1 MSDPIVDPA
10 KSRFASKIDGLP
22 GTLDL
27 LRAWDPQPMTAAVA
41 AGRGR
46 NAVAVGS
53 GGSAVVATFFARC
66 RETLFG
72 QTTAVCT
79 PLTLSVTNLDLSNTD
94 VWLFSA
100 SGDNGDIRAAVAA
113 ARTRRAAGVHLVT
126 RDGSGRAALMVSDLE
141 QGRVHTFPVAD
152 RKDGFLA
159 THSLAGSLGALLLGC
174 DAASSNPVG
183 GRLLERLIERV
194 QTGGL
199 KSEGPD
205 PASVLASMRR
215 GDTLVLLADPQL
227 ATVSTLIDTSAWEAS
242 LCPVQ
247 TTDMRNFAHGRHS
260 WLHHCA
266 SDTVVL
272 ALTGLETR
280 QLWQDIAGR
289 LPQGVRNVAVDH
301 GDCGRFRNAV
311 GAITGLAFIE
321 AIGCGVGIDPGKPG
335 IAGFGRELYNDEGL
349 PELVA
354 AIGCGVVQKRS
365 AVFEWD
371 DPDRT
376 EDCLRRVEGE
386 RLALL
391 DRAAIGAIVLDYDGT
406 VVASDRRE
414 EPPDQSILDE
424 LVRLD
429 GCGVRIA
436 VATGRGGSVA
446 EMLRSVLPEAM
457 HARVMVGYYNGG
469 HIQGLDVDI
478 TENPPADDGD
488 VASVVAWIRGGSHLA
503 DYGGLRD
510 SGVQASVRLAALVD
524 ADGFIADLGRQEEM
538 TSGRLRAVRSG
549 HSVDVV
555 PAATSKLAVV
565 ERIRDKMAAGLI
577 VLTFGDSGEAGGN
590 DHELLRGPNGISVG
604 RVCGSSDGVW
614 ALLGTSFR
622 GPAALLRILAA
633 IRSDED
639 GIMRLQ
645 IAAMLDRKV

>member
-10 KSRFASKIDGLP
+10 RSRFASKIDGLP

-27 LRAWDPQPMTAAVA
+27 LRVWDPRSMTAAVA
-41 AGRGR
+41 AGRDR
-46 NAVAVGS
+46 NAIAVGS

-72 QTTAVCT
+72 RTTAVYT
-79 PLTLSVTNLDLSNTD
+79 PLRLSVANLGLSNTD

-113 ARTRRAAGVHLVT
+113 ARTRGAAGIHLVT
-126 RDGSGRAALMVSDLE
+126 RDGSSRAALMVSDLE

-174 DAASSNPVG
+174 DAASSNPAG
-183 GRLLERLIERV
+183 GRLLDRLVKRV
-194 QTGGL
+194 QTGRQTF
-199 KSEGPD
+199 EGPD
-205 PASVLASMRR
+205 PARVLASMRR
-215 GDTLVLLADPQL
+215 GDTLVLVADPQL
-227 ATVSTLIDTSAWEAS
+227 ATVATLIDTFAWEAS

-260 WLHHCA
+260 WLHHRG

-280 QLWQDIAGR
+280 QLWQDIAIR
-289 LPQGVRNVAVDH
+289 LPPGVRNVAVDH

-311 GAITGLAFIE
+311 GAMTGLALIE
-321 AIGCGVGIDPGKPG
+321 AIGRGVGIDPGKPG
-335 IAGFGRELYNDEGL
+335 IADFGRELYDDEGL
-349 PELVA
+349 PEFVA
-354 AIGCGVVQKRS
+354 AIGGSIVQKRS

-391 DRAAIGAIVLDYDGT
+391 DGAAIGAIVLDYDGT
-406 VVASDRRE
+406 VVVSDRRE
-414 EPPDQSILDE
+414 ESPDQSILDE
-424 LVRLD
+424 LARLNA
-429 GCGVRIA
+429 CGVRIA
-436 VATGRGGSVA
+436 IATGRGGSVA
-446 EMLRSVLPEAM
+446 EILRSVLPEAM

-469 HIQGLDVDI
+469 HIRGLDVDI
-478 TENPPADDGD
+478 TENPPAADGD
-488 VASVVAWIRGGSHLA
+488 VASVVAWIRGGDHLSNPN
-503 DYGGLRD
+503 GIRD
-510 SGVQASVRLAALVD
+510 SGVQASVRVAALVD
-524 ADGFIADLGRQEEM
+524 PDGFIADLGRRKEM

-565 ERIRDKMAAGLI
+565 KRVRDEIAGGLI
-577 VLTFGDSGEAGGN
+577 VLTLGDSGEAGGN
-590 DHELLRGPNGISVG
+590 DHELLRRPHGMSVG
-604 RVCGSSDGVW
+604 RVCGSPDGVW
-614 ALLGTSFR
+614 APSGTSPS
-622 GPAALLRILAA
+622 GPAALLRILGA
-633 IRSDED
+633 IQSDED
-639 GIMRLQ
+639 GIMRLRL
-645 IAAMLDRKV
+645 AVMLDKKL